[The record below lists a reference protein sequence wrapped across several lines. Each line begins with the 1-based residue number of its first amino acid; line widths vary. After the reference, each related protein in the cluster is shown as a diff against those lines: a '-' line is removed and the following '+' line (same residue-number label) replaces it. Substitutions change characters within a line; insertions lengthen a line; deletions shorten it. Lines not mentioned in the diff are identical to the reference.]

1 MIILASDH
9 AGFELKEYLKKYF
22 TKNKIDFIDAGALI
36 YDANDD
42 YPDIIKSAV
51 KQVLKD
57 SSNRGVFI
65 CGSGV
70 GVSMVANRFKGIR
83 AVLAQD
89 TQIAEMARMHN
100 DANVLC
106 LGGRVVGA
114 GLALDIVDIFLNTP
128 FEGGRHQTRVD
139 MVMALESKRN

>member
-22 TKNKIDFIDAGALI
+22 TKNKIDFIDAGALT

-42 YPDIIKSAV
+42 YPDIIKSAI

-57 SSNRGVFI
+57 ANNRGVFI

-70 GVSMVANRFKGIR
+70 GVCMVIW
-83 AVLAQD
+83 
-89 TQIAEMARMHN
+89 
-100 DANVLC
+100 
-106 LGGRVVGA
+106 
-114 GLALDIVDIFLNTP
+114 
-128 FEGGRHQTRVD
+128 
-139 MVMALESKRN
+139 

>member
-22 TKNKIDFIDAGALI
+22 TKNKIDFIDAGALT

-57 SSNRGVFI
+57 SNNRGIFI
-65 CGSGV
+65 CGFGV
-70 GVSMVANRFKGIR
+70 GVSMAANRYKGIR
-83 AVLAQD
+83 CALAYD
-89 TQIAEMARMHN
+89 TLTAQMARLHN
-100 DANVLC
+100 NANVLA
-106 LGGRVVGA
+106 LGGRHITKA
-114 GLALDIVDIFLNTP
+114 MALKIIKTFLTTS
-128 FEGGRHQTRVD
+128 FEGGRHQRRID
-139 MVMALESKRN
+139 KF

>member
-51 KQVLKD
+51 KQVLND

-89 TQIAEMARMHN
+89 TQVAEMARMHN

-106 LGGRVVGA
+106 LGARNICNRRA
-114 GLALDIVDIFLNTP
+114 TNIINTFLATNFL
-128 FEGGRHQTRVD
+128 GGKHQRRID
-139 MVMALESKRN
+139 KF

>member
-89 TQIAEMARMHN
+89 TQVAEMARMHN

-106 LGGRVVGA
+106 LGARNICNRRA
-114 GLALDIVDIFLNTP
+114 TNIINTFLATNFL
-128 FEGGRHQTRVD
+128 GGKHQRRID
-139 MVMALESKRN
+139 KF

>member
-22 TKNKIDFIDAGALI
+22 TKNKIDFIDAGAST

-57 SSNRGVFI
+57 SSNRGIFI
-65 CGSGV
+65 CGFGV
-70 GVSMVANRFKGIR
+70 GVSMAANRYKGIR
-83 AVLAQD
+83 CALAYD
-89 TQIAEMARMHN
+89 TLTAQMARLHN
-100 DANVLC
+100 NANVLA
-106 LGGRVVGA
+106 LGGRHITKA
-114 GLALDIVDIFLNTP
+114 MALKIIKTFLTTS
-128 FEGGRHQTRVD
+128 FEGGRHQRRID
-139 MVMALESKRN
+139 KF

>member
-9 AGFELKEYLKKYF
+9 AGFELKEELKLYF
-22 TKNKIDFIDAGALI
+22 NKHKIEYFDAGALT

-42 YPDIIKSAV
+42 YPDIINPAS

-57 SSNRGVFI
+57 NNNRGIFV

-70 GVSMVANRFKGIR
+70 GVSMVANRHKGIR

-89 TQIAEMARMHN
+89 AQTAEMARMHN
-100 DANVLC
+100 NANVLC
-106 LGGRVVGA
+106 LGARKIGKRKA
-114 GLALDIVDIFLNTP
+114 INIIHTFLTTD
-128 FEGGRHQTRVD
+128 FLGGKHQRRI
-139 MVMALESKRN
+139 EKF

>member
-42 YPDIIKSAV
+42 YPDIIKPAV

-57 SSNRGVFI
+57 ANNRGIFI

-70 GVSMVANRFKGIR
+70 GVCMVANRFKGIR

-89 TQIAEMARMHN
+89 AQVAEMARMHN

-106 LGGRVVGA
+106 LGARNICKRRA
-114 GLALDIVDIFLNTP
+114 TNIINTFLATNFI
-128 FEGGRHQTRVD
+128 GGKHQRRIN
-139 MVMALESKRN
+139 KF

>member
-9 AGFELKEYLKKYF
+9 AGFELKEYLKQYF
-22 TKNKIDFIDAGALI
+22 SKRKIEFIDAGALT

-42 YPDIIKSAV
+42 YPDIIKSAS
-51 KQVLKD
+51 KQVTKNVD
-57 SSNRGVFI
+57 NSGIFI

-70 GVSMVANRFKGIR
+70 GVCMVANRHKGIR

-89 TQIAEMARMHN
+89 TETVQMARMHN

-106 LGGRVVGA
+106 LGARKICKRRA
-114 GLALDIVDIFLNTP
+114 TNIINTFLNTE
-128 FEGGRHQTRVD
+128 FLGGKHQRRID
-139 MVMALESKRN
+139 KF